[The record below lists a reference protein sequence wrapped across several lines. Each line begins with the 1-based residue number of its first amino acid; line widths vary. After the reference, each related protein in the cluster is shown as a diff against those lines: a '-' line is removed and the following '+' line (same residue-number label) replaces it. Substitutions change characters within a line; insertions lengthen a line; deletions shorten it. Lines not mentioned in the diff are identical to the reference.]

1 MRQKSAGYSIKWKE
15 KDKDFTRYL
24 FSYPH
29 LLTQQLNQW
38 FVKILICTLQND
50 EIVFWFSIFVLDNKL
65 LSLKRKGPKVI
76 PWECP
81 FEEG

>member
-1 MRQKSAGYSIKWKE
+1 MKNATKISSYSTKWKE

-50 EIVFWFSIFVLDNKL
+50 EIVFWFVIFL
-65 LSLKRKGPKVI
+65 
-76 PWECP
+76 C
-81 FEEG
+81 